1 MMKNERRFLSTS
13 RFQFSKVFYEE
24 QPDPSL
30 LGLVNQ
36 VTRQGFVLAQNY
48 MASIGHLDYHCK
60 VQIAVRGVTTRY
72 LPKKKG
78 WYFGSCRFTTSKY
91 VGVQSW
97 TAAHLPTV
105 EIRVEQ
111 KGNRVKKREKNGG
124 KKKNYQSWLDRE
136 SNPGPVDNWPNV
148 CFDKS
153 GPLED
158 TV

>member
-1 MMKNERRFLSTS
+1 MKNERRFLSTS

-97 TAAHLPTV
+97 KAAHLPTV

-111 KGNRVKKREKNGG
+111 KRNRVYKNILVSKKLRKNCHFFIDFAMSSKG
-124 KKKNYQSWLDRE
+124 
-136 SNPGPVDNWPNV
+136 
-148 CFDKS
+148 F
-153 GPLED
+153 LEQRQIL
-158 TV
+158 